1 MIEENKQNVIKALK
15 KYFNAT
21 DMEIEK
27 FEKTS
32 IKEPMDWTCGFSDE
46 IVPNFLALREQI
58 I

>member
-21 DMEIEK
+21 EMEIEK
-27 FEKTS
+27 FGKTL

-46 IVPNFLALREQI
+46 LVPSFLTLRK
-58 I
+58 